1 MYYINDLIQRLQS
14 LNKGCFIGGMFV
26 GVLVYADD
34 IVLLTPTPNAMR
46 ELLTICDDF
55 SSEFDVTFNSMK
67 SKCLYFHAKTAKK
80 TDATLPDF
88 FIGGNHIEFVESW
101 NLGII

>member
-1 MYYINDLIQRLQS
+1 
-14 LNKGCFIGGMFV
+14 MFV

-88 FIGGNHIEFVESW
+88 FIGGNHIEFVAQHVLTLACLCCHHKPLLCNSKHNER
-101 NLGII
+101 NI